1 MDRGGETVEDRLVE
15 NDQWQW
21 KPKDKILKG
30 GMYIQVHRRDDAHI
44 KTKMRKK
51 RAREEDEEECERA
64 HAQ

>member
-30 GMYIQVHRRDDAHI
+30 GMYIQVHRRDDA
-44 KTKMRKK
+44 
-51 RAREEDEEECERA
+51 D
-64 HAQ
+64 Q